1 VPVWLLPPDSSD
13 IVSNMKTTID
23 VADALLEEA
32 RRVAARDR
40 TTLRQLVHEGL
51 RRVLEE
57 RRPRRHTFQLRQ
69 VEPGGGG
76 FQPEFADGDW
86 ARIRDEI
93 YRGRGA

>member
-1 VPVWLLPPDSSD
+1 MLPRRCRD
-13 IVSNMKTTID
+13 IVSNIKTTID

-32 RRVAARDR
+32 RRVAARDH
-40 TTLRQLVHEGL
+40 TTLRQLVQEGL

-57 RRPRRHTFQLRQ
+57 RRPRREAFQLRQ

-86 ARIRDEI
+86 ARIRDET
-93 YRGRGA
+93 YRGRGT